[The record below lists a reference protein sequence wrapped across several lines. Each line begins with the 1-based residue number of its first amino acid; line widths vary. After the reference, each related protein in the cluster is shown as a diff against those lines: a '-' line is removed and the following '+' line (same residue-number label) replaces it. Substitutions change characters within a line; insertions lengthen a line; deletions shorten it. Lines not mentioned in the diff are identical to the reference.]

1 MQGNIMTIVK
11 INSIFD
17 SRSDQLIETVAC
29 ENSLAL
35 NEECSEKLDII
46 FKKFEEYEID
56 RDLTLDYLIAHG
68 LNMSAIWTD
77 HFHCF
82 ADFMQQKICK
92 SDENFNFNVLNRK
105 KIDKTLY
112 SECRTD
118 ERYVLSKQYE
128 KDAVVE
134 SFEIT
139 LMGDTILL
147 LDYYSEIWEELF
159 DISPAIALERAIE
172 RAIDDIDYIFK
183 EESGTEGYYIQE
195 VIESWLVRS
204 KMNLRCNL
212 LLRYV
217 GPTNDFMNEVERF
230 KEHEE
235 S

>member
-1 MQGNIMTIVK
+1 
-11 INSIFD
+11 
-17 SRSDQLIETVAC
+17 
-29 ENSLAL
+29 
-35 NEECSEKLDII
+35 
-46 FKKFEEYEID
+46 
-56 RDLTLDYLIAHG
+56 
-68 LNMSAIWTD
+68 
-77 HFHCF
+77 
-82 ADFMQQKICK
+82 
-92 SDENFNFNVLNRK
+92 
-105 KIDKTLY
+105 
-112 SECRTD
+112 
-118 ERYVLSKQYE
+118 VLSKQYE

-230 KEHEE
+230 KEYEE